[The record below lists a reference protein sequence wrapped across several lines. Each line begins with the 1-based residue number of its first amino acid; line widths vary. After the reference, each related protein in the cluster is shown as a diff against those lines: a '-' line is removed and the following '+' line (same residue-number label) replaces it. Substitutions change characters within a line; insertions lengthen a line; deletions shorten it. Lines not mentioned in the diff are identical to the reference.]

1 MILANIMDEST
12 VFPGSSMIMVDFVDE
27 LTKLTGSSMY
37 LAFFMDEVMWKWVI
51 RHGA

>member
-1 MILANIMDEST
+1 
-12 VFPGSSMIMVDFVDE
+12 MIMVDFVDE